1 MRIRVVIVA
10 AALVLG
16 WRLARAPLARGAPG
30 DDAVDPATREMA
42 ALLEERAALVNPEAL
57 SLIVNDKRAELLN
70 GLLARPMPVAER
82 LPLRGRA
89 VVELAQAG
97 RPREALRAL
106 EALEQDARE
115 SDPGNW
121 QRYRAGARLV
131 EAMAYMRLAEDEN
144 CHAAPSRDACLLPIR
159 GGGVHQRREG
169 GEGAV
174 RALLEVLS
182 QDPGSLRARW
192 LLNIASMTLGK
203 YPDGVP
209 ERFLIPPSTFASDYP
224 LARFD
229 NVAAEAGVDFSALA
243 GGAVLEDFDGDGRL
257 DLMWSAMGFSDQ
269 MRFLR
274 NRGDGTFEDR
284 TAEAGL
290 SGETGGLN
298 MVPADY
304 DNDGNVD
311 VLVLRGGWLGSEG
324 RFPVSLLRNDGHGR
338 FRDVTK
344 AAGLLGHLAPTQTAV
359 FFDFDGDGRLDLFI
373 GNESAWIPDFVSER
387 RAADS
392 FPSELYHSNGDGTFT
407 KMARGAG
414 LDVVAF
420 VKGVVSA
427 DYDNDGRPDL
437 YVSIWGEPN
446 RLFHNDGPGAGP
458 GSWRFT
464 EVAAKAGV
472 TRPVYS
478 FGSFFF
484 DYDDDGWPDLF
495 VAGYGKKAGIPTVE
509 DVAAAYLGL
518 PTEAERDRLY
528 RNRGDGTFEDVSKAV
543 GLDKVTGGM
552 ALNYGDLDGDGW
564 LDFYLG
570 TGTPDLGMLVPNR
583 MFRNDAGKRFQEVTT
598 AGNFGHLQKGHAIA
612 FGDYDNDGHQ
622 DVFEQMGGAY
632 LGDTA
637 RSALYRNPGNDNA
650 WIGLELEGVR
660 ANRRGVGA
668 RIALAV
674 DTGAGERVIHRT
686 VGSGGSFGGNPMRQE
701 IGLGKAKRVLRLD
714 VVWPASGETQ
724 RVTGLRPGRRYR
736 IREGSARADEVV
748 WPKATAATARPAAA
762 R

>member
-1 MRIRVVIVA
+1 MRFRVVIVA

-16 WRLARAPLARGAPG
+16 WRLAQAPGVRGAE
-30 DDAVDPATREMA
+30 DAVDAATREMA
-42 ALLEERAALVNPEAL
+42 ALLRERAAAVNPEAL

-144 CHAAPSRDACLLPIR
+144 CHGTASRDACLLPIR

-174 RALLEVLS
+174 RALIEVLS

-229 NVAAEAGVDFSALA
+229 NVAAEAGVDLPALA
-243 GGAVLEDFDGDGRL
+243 GGAVLEDLDGDGRL

-290 SGETGGLN
+290 AGETGGLN
-298 MVPADY
+298 MVSADY

-324 RFPVSLLRNDGHGR
+324 RFPLSLLHNDGHGR

-359 FFDFDGDGRLDLFI
+359 FLDFDGDGRLDIYI
-373 GNESAWIPDFVSER
+373 GNESAWIPDFVSQR
-387 RAADS
+387 RSAADS
-392 FPSELYHSNGDGTFT
+392 YPCELYHNNGDGTFT
-407 KMARGAG
+407 EMARGAG

-446 RLFHNDGPGAGP
+446 RLLHNDGPGAGP
-458 GSWRFT
+458 GGWRFT

-495 VAGYGKKAGIPTVE
+495 VAGYGKKAGITAVE
-509 DVAAAYLGL
+509 DVAAGYLGL
-518 PTEAERDRLY
+518 PTDAERDRLY
-528 RNRGDGTFEDVSKAV
+528 RNRGDGTFEEVSKAV
-543 GLDKVTGGM
+543 GLDKVTAGM

-612 FGDYDNDGHQ
+612 FGDYDNDGRQ

-650 WIGLELEGVR
+650 WIGLELEGAR
-660 ANRRGVGA
+660 TNRRGVGA
-668 RIALAV
+668 RLALAV

-686 VGSGGSFGGNPMRQE
+686 VGSGGSFGCSPMRQE

-714 VVWPASGETQ
+714 VLWPASGETQ
-724 RVTGLRPGRRYR
+724 RVTGLRPGHRYR
-736 IREGSARADEVV
+736 VREGSARAEEVV
-748 WPKATAATARPAAA
+748 WPKLTVASAKPGASR
-762 R
+762 